1 MPKKIKVRQ
10 PHIEEAEPVETEF
23 VEKPLPEEKTISRAD
38 FSADTDD
45 ELLEIYEDEN
55 GRIIDVKK
63 INRGRGR
70 SKFGAFFRA
79 LLITLV
85 VGALAYGAYFY
96 FFNYRPKNSNLLEL
110 SVNAPAQVQTGE
122 ELLYE
127 VNYKNNSQSNLEG
140 VKIEITY
147 PDNFVFTESLPSPSQ
162 NQNSWDIGSL
172 GANQTGSLK
181 IKGKMLAVAG
191 SDNLLLAS
199 GTYRWQSFSLEFKTE
214 TSAVVSVKDLGF
226 KVEAISASTALLNE
240 ESRINLTFSNYQILP
255 ESLDLVVKLPPN
267 IELLSVNPVAANNMT
282 TLQVEKLS
290 DNSWRL
296 KGFDKNNANQDLDI
310 KYRAKEKVDNQEPI
324 NLRLEALANGKN
336 YLVWEQALSVEVLNS
351 TLSLVLN
358 LNDQPGDQ
366 AVNFGSTLNY
376 SLNFVNRG
384 QSSLKDVVIM
394 AVVEGDMVDWNSL
407 KDKYKGQ
414 KRNGSIIWTKDEVPE
429 LKELLPDK
437 EGRIDFSV
445 NVANFQESDLGKD
458 FQIRSYAQFNVGGG
472 EIKEGNTDNRSN
484 VVVSKINSD
493 LRFAEQ
499 IRYFDEDNV
508 PVGSGP
514 LPPKVGEKTTF
525 KVLWRLDNNLHE
537 LNNLKVEYPLPAYIN
552 FEGREET
559 GLGSVYYDN
568 NSRRV
573 VWQIDKWENNKYQ
586 QTASFY
592 ISLTPRNE
600 DQNKIMVISNGAA
613 VSALDVDTQENI
625 NLKSQAKTTRLED
638 DDIASLNNDG
648 RVE

>member
-625 NLKSQAKTTRLED
+625 NLKS
-638 DDIASLNNDG
+638 
-648 RVE
+648 